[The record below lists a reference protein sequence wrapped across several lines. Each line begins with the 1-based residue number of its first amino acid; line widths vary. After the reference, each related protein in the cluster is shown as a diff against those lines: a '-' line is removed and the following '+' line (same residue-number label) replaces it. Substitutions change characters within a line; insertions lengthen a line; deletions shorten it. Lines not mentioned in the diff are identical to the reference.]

1 MTTEPREIIFGE
13 TARAK
18 LRDGIETLADVVSVT
33 LGPAGCNVAYESW
46 KPTITRDGNSIV
58 GEVDL
63 KDQFKNMGVSLGKEA
78 VSKVRERCGDGST
91 TTVVLLRALVSDG
104 VKMIAAGASP
114 IGLKRGIDRAVETI
128 TQHLRTMAHQ
138 IAGPAEILNIARVS
152 AAGDHSIGEMI
163 AQAYERVGREGVIT
177 IEEAKGLDTTV
188 EVVEGLRFDRG
199 YASPYFCTNMESM
212 VAELQSPALLLVDGE
227 VGSVQEMLPIL
238 QAVAAAGRELLI
250 IADDFKGEVIPTLV
264 VNRLRGSLKV
274 TAVKAPAFGDQ
285 RKAILQDLAIL
296 TGATVVSEAAG
307 ISLKQADSDVLGQC
321 DKATITKDK
330 TTLVG
335 GKGETSAIEARIHQL
350 QQEESLATNQYDKD
364 KLKERVA
371 KLRGG
376 VAVIRVG
383 AATEPELKMRKQAF
397 QDSLNSTWAALSEGV
412 VTGGGI
418 ALMRAAKA
426 MLEEST
432 ASEDEALGAKLVYQA
447 CLAPLKQ
454 LALNSCKDPHVVV
467 AQILKSEKSF
477 GFNAVTEQI
486 EDLVKAGVIDALLV
500 VLSAL
505 HVAASVA
512 GVVLLSESLIG
523 DVEENEGA

>member
-58 GEVDL
+58 GEIDL

-78 VSKVRERCGDGST
+78 VAKVRERCGDGST
-91 TTVVLLRALVSDG
+91 TTVVLLRALVSNG

-114 IGLKRGIDRAVETI
+114 IGLKRGIDRAIEGI
-128 TQHLRTMAHQ
+128 TQQLRSMAQQ
-138 IAGPAEILNIARVS
+138 ISGSAEILNIAQVS
-152 AAGDHSIGEMI
+152 AAGDRAIGEMI
-163 AQAYERVGREGVIT
+163 AQAYDRVGKEGVIT

-199 YASPYFCTNMESM
+199 YASPYFCSNMESM
-212 VAELQSPALLLVDGE
+212 VAEIATPALLLVDGE
-227 VGSVQEMLPIL
+227 IAAVQEMLPIL
-238 QAVAAAGRELLI
+238 QAVAASGRELLI

-264 VNRLRGSLKV
+264 VNKLRGSLKV
-274 TAVKAPAFGDQ
+274 TAVKAPGFGDQ
-285 RKAILQDLAIL
+285 RKAILQDLAVL
-296 TGATVVSEAAG
+296 TGATVISEAAG
-307 ISLKQADSDVLGQC
+307 ITLKQADPSVLGQC
-321 DKATITKDK
+321 DRATITKDK

-335 GKGETSAIEARIHQL
+335 GQGDTAAIEARIHQL
-350 QQEESLATNQYDKD
+350 QKEESLATNQYDKD

-383 AATEPELKMRKQAF
+383 AATEPELKMRKQVF

-412 VTGGGI
+412 VPGGGI
-418 ALMRAAKA
+418 ALLRAAQA
-426 MLEEST
+426 MLAESS
-432 ASEDEALGAKLVYQA
+432 ASDDEALGAKLVYQA
-447 CLAPLKQ
+447 CLSPLKQ
-454 LALNSCKDPHVVV
+454 LALNSCQDPHVVV
-467 AQILKSEKSF
+467 AKVLKADKNY
-477 GFNAVTEQI
+477 GFNVLTENV
-486 EDLVKAGVIDALLV
+486 EDLVQAGVIDALLV

-505 HVAASVA
+505 HVAGSVA

-523 DVEENEGA
+523 DVEEEEGR